1 MHLIGFNL
9 YLAIRNLQLHMLKVS
24 LPVGEDLLE
33 IHHNMWTG
41 KDQVFWNGESV
52 SLKRRFF
59 GSTHVFRVANGLTG
73 HDDVFRVKIGMGFN
87 GTTYG
92 VKRNERVLLGTWSD
106 KLTHNNRGQMPE
118 IPGLDLNNPPPRQ
131 RREAPEPLQ
140 RQDWSDEDL
149 IV

>member
-1 MHLIGFNL
+1 MIDKQNL
-9 YLAIRNLQLHMLKVS
+9 VPQMLKVS

-52 SLKRRFF
+52 SRKRRFF

-73 HDDVFRVKIGMGFN
+73 RDDVFRVKIGMGFN

-92 VKRNERVLLGTWSD
+92 VKRNERVLLGTWKD
-106 KLTHNNRGQMPE
+106 QLTHDSRSQMPE
-118 IPGLDLNNPPPRQ
+118 SGGLDLNTPPPR
-131 RREAPEPLQ
+131 RRSEAGPEPLQ
-140 RQDWSDEDL
+140 RRGWSDEDL